1 MPEFMAFRAHPTF
14 GNLLQARN
22 AAMFAATH
30 GFPGE
35 AEQYQG
41 VINSRIPED
50 RYLDDN
56 GILQPKSSLATSA
69 SPTAPAPIQAPG
81 GAPAVPSVMD
91 RPPVHRH
98 GNTPAAPADR
108 VLSREAPEDQYG
120 QSHYIPHLPQTA
132 SLDDNYNPDKL
143 TAQLASSRNPG
154 GIDPQSP
161 RGQQIMNLAQSIQ
174 LGAITPHDV
183 TGAPNEQWRRYFEQK
198 RTMEANAS
206 HSQDVVRGY
215 RPVAANASTVLDNT
229 RRDTQL
235 LLDAARTANI
245 SGTGTIPGAV
255 SAELQRLGVGDGTS
269 FSARDIGQYVNKSGE
284 DIRNILRTAGIDTP
298 VSVTPGSAAATLYDG
313 AMLRRAAA
321 KMVFDKGAD
330 FRKADEALKAKGDPF
345 TDIDRF
351 NGNWNGS
358 HNIRDYIGT
367 EVHQNGFIAG
377 MNNADKMRYAQYLPE
392 ISQDKNH
399 VAIDPRQ
406 KGGAEKGYYRLNGKI
421 VKVENGRV
429 VGTVAY

>member
-1 MPEFMAFRAHPTF
+1 MLPAQPT
-14 GNLLQARN
+14 
-22 AAMFAATH
+22 
-30 GFPGE
+30 
-35 AEQYQG
+35 
-41 VINSRIPED
+41 SR
-50 RYLDDN
+50 
-56 GILQPKSSLATSA
+56 
-69 SPTAPAPIQAPG
+69 
-81 GAPAVPSVMD
+81 
-91 RPPVHRH
+91 
-98 GNTPAAPADR
+98 
-108 VLSREAPEDQYG
+108 
-120 QSHYIPHLPQTA
+120 
-132 SLDDNYNPDKL
+132 
-143 TAQLASSRNPG
+143 
-154 GIDPQSP
+154 
-161 RGQQIMNLAQSIQ
+161 
-174 LGAITPHDV
+174 
-183 TGAPNEQWRRYFEQK
+183 
-198 RTMEANAS
+198 
-206 HSQDVVRGY
+206 
-215 RPVAANASTVLDNT
+215 
-229 RRDTQL
+229 
-235 LLDAARTANI
+235 
-245 SGTGTIPGAV
+245 GTGTIPGAV

-358 HNIRDYIGT
+358 HNIRDYVGT